1 MIFQYETTQDED
13 AAMIIGLA
21 MTNGSLMSQ
30 GKEQVDMRGYFTL
43 WVREKMTPL
52 VQQALH
58 NRAQPLLTAFL
69 KADEATRTQMLT
81 AATKDAVKP

>member
-1 MIFQYETTQDED
+1 MNLIYDTTSDED
-13 AAMIIGLA
+13 AAMQIGLA
-21 MTNGSLMSQ
+21 MTNGSLVGQ
-30 GKEQVDMRGYFTL
+30 GKETVDMQGYFTL
-43 WVREKMTPL
+43 WVREKLTPL
-52 VQQALH
+52 AQQALQ